1 MTERYCD
8 LACRVTAMVYKGPV
22 NRVETL
28 SQVSCRLLE
37 SIHLFL
43 YLLECASIRSASL
56 VHYKAWS
63 LLAIIPSWRGGEL
76 SHTGT

>member
-37 SIHLFL
+37 SNTSLPLSLRVHLYQISFP
-43 YLLECASIRSASL
+43 SAL
-56 VHYKAWS
+56 
-63 LLAIIPSWRGGEL
+63 
-76 SHTGT
+76 